1 MNTEGGVARYIS
13 GSGTETLVMQYTV
26 KEGHVTSKLD
36 YRDSQALVSQNTEGG
51 RSPVVGHVRQKS
63 LFPMTD
69 ANLDITHITSMA
81 DDHNIAIDGTRP
93 RLSGLSFVKSQEGHT
108 FPAHR
113 LDMSSLSRRG
123 RPSPLSRWYSFLYI
137 RSGGAHQKVPLKVVF
152 LT

>member
-26 KEGHVTSKLD
+26 KEGHVASKLD

-51 RSPVVGHVRQKS
+51 RSPVVGHVRRKS

-93 RLSGLSFVKSQEGHT
+93 RLSGLSFVKSQEGNIFT
-108 FPAHR
+108 
-113 LDMSSLSRRG
+113 RG
-123 RPSPLSRWYSFLYI
+123 DTLTILVHFTAPVVVNESDSPIL
-137 RSGGAHQKVPLKVVF
+137 
-152 LT
+152 

>member
-69 ANLDITHITSMA
+69 ANLDITQITSMA
-81 DDHNIAIDGTRP
+81 NDHNTAIDGKRP
-93 RLSGLSFVKSQEGHT
+93 RLSGLCLSFVKSQEGHI
-108 FPAHR
+108 FK
-113 LDMSSLSRRG
+113 RG
-123 RPSPLSRWYSFLYI
+123 DTLMILVHYTAPVIVNESDSPIL
-137 RSGGAHQKVPLKVVF
+137 G
-152 LT
+152 